1 MVPPAFAHLLAA
13 RRFVLTLSALLAC
26 PHLSAPRRFEI
37 FVGVRAVLL
46 RLLAC
51 PEGQLCMAADP
62 TSVAAL
68 LGVLTAARRDENAEG
83 LKTSDLVDS
92 SVCAT
97 DPSICSPQHLHRLVS
112 QHMTAL
118 QALDRL
124 MNAGGRDDEVGTSLY
139 NLHSLV
145 LTQVGRHAVVCC
157 LRLPQG
163 LNALVGL
170 LETDLDVRST
180 AMQYAASL
188 LLVVV
193 QSEHSLPYTVQYSL
207 RIHQAVKLLSQKES
221 LPSELK
227 GRIKE
232 ILEWLAPVVIWKE
245 KGIAR
250 LCAELHSLCSNAD
263 EGFTRI
269 DVRQLA
275 SCFRF
280 LAAAVKLRDGKLT
293 REVTEALSRILESD
307 VLAGGEKCDI
317 LKVVSEVVRLLDP
330 NTSRTADASRAYCPL
345 C

>member
-1 MVPPAFAHLLAA
+1 VVPPAFAHLLAA

-145 LTQVGRHAVVCC
+145 LTEVGRHAVVCC

-232 ILEWLAPVVIWKE
+232 ILEWL
-245 KGIAR
+245 
-250 LCAELHSLCSNAD
+250 AELHSLCSNAD